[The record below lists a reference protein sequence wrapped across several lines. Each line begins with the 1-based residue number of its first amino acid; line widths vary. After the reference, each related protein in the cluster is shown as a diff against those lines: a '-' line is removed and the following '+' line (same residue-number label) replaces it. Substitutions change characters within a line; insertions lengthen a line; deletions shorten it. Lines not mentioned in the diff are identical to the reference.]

1 VFCLSPLGDTLF
13 ATPAIRALRENCS
26 KARIIILASPPAAEV
41 LRLNPF
47 QMKVI
52 KITDNWDLFK
62 MLTIIRK
69 ENYDLALSLSKIG
82 SYFTR
87 FCATPYRGDFF
98 SIDDQYNRPVV
109 QRCLEVLQ
117 AVGLNSTWQG
127 TEFWFGEQDRRIV
140 DQFLKE
146 TGYNSNFPLIAI
158 HCGGHYFTRKRWP
171 TENFI
176 QLIKFLKA
184 IAGLQVVLIGG
195 AEDVPN
201 TLVIRSAIPD
211 VINAT
216 GMLKLSQTAALLK
229 RCRLLIGN
237 DSGPLHLGAAVQIP
251 TIGLFGPTDPYQFYP
266 YNPPAH
272 RYIYKALPCSPCYK
286 FGGGLWQYIP
296 RCSKAYCMELIT
308 PEEVAEKA
316 VPEVFQTNLS

>member
-1 VFCLSPLGDTLF
+1 MGDTLF

-26 KARIIILASPPAAEV
+26 EARIIILASPPAAEV
-41 LRLNPF
+41 LRFNPF
-47 QMKVI
+47 RMKVI
-52 KITDNWDLFK
+52 VISDNWDLFK
-62 MLTIIRK
+62 MLTLIRK

-87 FCATPYRGDFF
+87 LCATPYRGDFF
-98 SIDDQYNRPVV
+98 SINDRHNRPVV
-109 QRCLEVLQ
+109 QRCLEVLK
-117 AVGLNSTWQG
+117 AVGLNYTRMR
-127 TEFWFGEQDRRIV
+127 TEFWFGEQDRQIV
-140 DQFLKE
+140 DHFLKE
-146 TGYNSNFPLIAI
+146 SGYNSNLPLIAI

-176 QLIKFLKA
+176 RLIKFLKA
-184 IAGLQVVLIGG
+184 KAGLQVVLIGG
-195 AEDVPN
+195 GEDIQN
-201 TLVIRSAIPD
+201 TLAIRSAIPD
-211 VINAT
+211 VITAA

-229 RCRLLIGN
+229 RCSLLIGN

-272 RYIYKALPCSPCYK
+272 TYIYKALPCSPCYK
-286 FGGGLWQYIP
+286 FGGGPWQYIP

-308 PEEVAEKA
+308 PEEVVKKA
-316 VPEVFQTNLS
+316 VQEVFGPNLC